1 MYKHYLQDINNDRVK
16 NYSLTNNEIIDDPLG
31 KEVPYVL

>member
-1 MYKHYLQDINNDRVK
+1 MYKHYLQDIK
-16 NYSLTNNEIIDDPLG
+16 NYSVTYNEIIDDPLG